1 MLCTFYGFLLLIC
14 YVYSSLLV
22 LSADIM
28 EELLFALHI
37 LWFLVAN
44 LLCFLLL
51 ICYVYSS
58 LLVLS
63 ADIMEEL
70 LFALHILWFLVANLL
85 CI

>member
-37 LWFLVAN
+37 L
-44 LLCFLLL
+44 C
-51 ICYVYSS
+51 S

>member
-44 LLCFLLL
+44 LLVA

>member
-37 LWFLVAN
+37 LWFLVA
-44 LLCFLLL
+44 
-51 ICYVYSS
+51 
-58 LLVLS
+58 
-63 ADIMEEL
+63 DIMEEL